1 MQNFQTKLKELWEK
15 IKGFFKKLNKK
26 ALILLGI
33 CLVVVLAV
41 VIALVLRM
49 NQKEY
54 AVLYTGLTA
63 AETNTVVGFLS
74 DQGMTDY
81 RIQGDTVL
89 VPAGRETQLQA
100 DLVMSGYMTTGF
112 NYEFYTNNT
121 GNFSTAAERQEAIR
135 IATEQK
141 LAATIRLFDGV
152 QDATVQITPG
162 TKQVYVIQDSATP
175 ATAAVTITPIGNQ
188 PLSTGVV
195 KAIRHTVAH
204 SVADLNIG
212 SVSIQDI
219 YGNEY
224 SDNDTITKM
233 SQSSAL
239 KMEREQQISNNVR
252 GQILQTLGAVY
263 GLDNV
268 QVSVLSTVEVSH
280 KVIDSTRF
288 NQPAGS
294 VDGGG
299 LVHEDHLYQDVV
311 REPGEGAGGAVG
323 TTTNS
328 DVPIYPDLNSNMT
341 GNESQASNQLDRYHS
356 IDTVKEQEEVLEDRL
371 TGLGVVV
378 MVNQNCDNAGAMTI
392 DGLRDSV
399 ATLASITGAEDVNSQ
414 VHVSIVPFFDDS
426 PSVPG
431 GPGGIWFLT
440 PENSWI
446 LYAAIGGLVLFIIL
460 LVVII
465 LLARRRRK
473 KRRAEQEALEQ
484 EMLDAQAAAEAAAIL
499 AASPPVGGADIMEV
513 NTEKSMELRQ
523 EVRKFAQNNPEIAAQ
538 MVRAWLKG
546 EESTNG

>member
-1 MQNFQTKLKELWEK
+1 M
-15 IKGFFKKLNKK
+15 
-26 ALILLGI
+26 
-33 CLVVVLAV
+33 
-41 VIALVLRM
+41 
-49 NQKEY
+49 
-54 AVLYTGLTA
+54 
-63 AETNTVVGFLS
+63 
-74 DQGMTDY
+74 
-81 RIQGDTVL
+81 
-89 VPAGRETQLQA
+89 
-100 DLVMSGYMTTGF
+100 
-112 NYEFYTNNT
+112 
-121 GNFSTAAERQEAIR
+121 
-135 IATEQK
+135 
-141 LAATIRLFDGV
+141 
-152 QDATVQITPG
+152 
-162 TKQVYVIQDSATP
+162 
-175 ATAAVTITPIGNQ
+175 
-188 PLSTGVV
+188 
-195 KAIRHTVAH
+195 
-204 SVADLNIG
+204 
-212 SVSIQDI
+212 
-219 YGNEY
+219 
-224 SDNDTITKM
+224 
-233 SQSSAL
+233 
-239 KMEREQQISNNVR
+239 
-252 GQILQTLGAVY
+252 
-263 GLDNV
+263 
-268 QVSVLSTVEVSH
+268 SVLSTVEVSH

-288 NQPAGS
+288 NQPPGS

-371 TGLGVVV
+371 TGLRVVV